1 MYTSSS
7 TTDAISN
14 STSSLAAPLA
24 RLRARG
30 FDAACSLE
38 EKLQQL
44 HQPSQ
49 QTNPDGVVLA
59 AGGGASSAGVGGAS
73 STLEHLWR
81 LGKHFALVSSASID
95 DTTDKEYD
103 RRLKATTNS
112 KSLLLQIEREFDLVG
127 KAVGRLTT
135 HYDNL
140 LDLLEK
146 FRLVC
151 DGELF
156 NSYAKQKQQLDTE
169 MQALQRDSTDFHNQQ
184 QHQQHREP
192 SPPESGST
200 TSGAQFGKSEAD
212 AKLESLRARLR
223 ESAQTLQEAVK
234 SSCSPMNLVTR
245 THLDDTQSKVVSRVT
260 KMQTDYDLLRHQI
273 TAGGFSTTTPTST
286 TQQQQQQ
293 PTDGGGGVSGGARAA
308 LSAIVTHNP
317 LSLMFGALSGQQNN
331 TGRALGADGEAGFS
345 VDEEG
350 NTIITR
356 PAGVAGGLGVSSTD
370 SNSYTSTAVSKV
382 NMNSAVPLSAREDL
396 VAANIAYESELQQ
409 AKEILNDALEQTSM
423 STWSCYNVFFSQMAH
438 YFSDVQVGNT
448 ELAKCLISLKNSQQ
462 ISKKLTKERRDRLV
476 SMRSTAECQL
486 LQDVFERDTLANP
499 SPPAHTVTATAS
511 KTTAGTTSRHHD
523 VAVQPTHQQQQQPSP
538 SNKVS
543 ANMSNND
550 ADFFGDMFTSSTSKS
565 APAATTSVAS
575 PPQSQPPQRHVPD
588 TQPQGN
594 EDDDDEYGDFTSTP
608 AANSMPQQQATRPTY
623 VPSDLD
629 NLFGP

>member
-7 TTDAISN
+7 TTDGVSA

-44 HQPSQ
+44 HQPQ
-49 QTNPDGVVLA
+49 QKTQTNPDGSVTTT
-59 AGGGASSAGVGGAS
+59 AGEASGVGAS

-112 KSLLLQIEREFDLVG
+112 KSLLLQIEREFELVG

-146 FRLVC
+146 FRSVC

-156 NSYAKQKQQLDTE
+156 SSYTKQKQQLDSE
-169 MQALQRDSTDFHNQQ
+169 MQALQRDTNDNT
-184 QHQQHREP
+184 QHQQDREP
-192 SPPESGST
+192 SPPEAG
-200 TSGAQFGKSEAD
+200 SGATGFGKSEAD

-245 THLDDTQSKVVSRVT
+245 THLDETQSQVVSRVT

-273 TAGGFSTTTPTST
+273 TAGGYSTNPSSQTSM
-286 TQQQQQQ
+286 Q
-293 PTDGGGGVSGGARAA
+293 PTDGGSGVSGGARAA

-317 LSLMFGALSGQQNN
+317 LSLMFGAFSGGQQSN
-331 TGRALGADGEAGFS
+331 TGRALGADGECGFS

-350 NTIITR
+350 NTVITR

-370 SNSYTSTAVSKV
+370 STSYTSSAVSKV

-409 AKEILNDALEQTSM
+409 AKEVLNDALEQTSM
-423 STWSCYNVFFSQMAH
+423 STWSCYNVFFSQMAQ
-438 YFSDVQVGNT
+438 YFSDVHVGNM

-476 SMRSTAECQL
+476 SLRSDAECQL
-486 LQDVFERDTLANP
+486 LQEVFERDTIANLQ
-499 SPPAHTVTATAS
+499 SKQPPATAS
-511 KTTAGTTSRHHD
+511 VTSTHNTHH
-523 VAVQPTHQQQQQPSP
+523 HQKVQQQPPP
-538 SNKVS
+538 SKVN
-543 ANMSNND
+543 ANIQSGGSD
-550 ADFFGDMFTSSTSKS
+550 VDFFGDMF
-565 APAATTSVAS
+565 S
-575 PPQSQPPQRHVPD
+575 PPPLKSPTPAPH
-588 TQPQGN
+588 TQPKPHPAPNAQGN
-594 EDDDDEYGDFTSTP
+594 DEEDEYGDFTSTTDVSP
-608 AANSMPQQQATRPTY
+608 SAGAGSAPQQQAPRPAY

-629 NLFGP
+629 NLFGA